1 MLKKGMLLIFCTMV
15 LGLSVCAA
23 SPENMPEP
31 SEDAEVVPVENTKRY
46 PDYYDDMVEEYI
58 DKVNEE
64 FEAIGDHGFAFCF
77 VTDQHREHNSGYTP
91 YIIRDIYEATPLKY
105 VFNGGDMYDR
115 DKTKEGALEKIYE
128 CVSEFDFLI
137 FPMFVTLG
145 NHDLNDNANKAHT
158 DAYLSM
164 EEFYDEAMVQFDD
177 YVTYYDRDNGKYSY
191 YYYDEERDTTIVCV
205 QTGIGD
211 ADLEH
216 TAFRDEDAEVLA
228 ELLPTLDGNIIIFTH
243 LLNNWRGEFQHIAT
257 WKRLL
262 RAIKESGCEDRV
274 KLVVSGHTHLDQS
287 FDSEGVLHVVTTTN
301 SYKKREETKGT
312 TDELA
317 FDTFFVDYEN
327 GTVKVLRFGRGE
339 DREFTIPE

>member
-1 MLKKGMLLIFCTMV
+1 M
-15 LGLSVCAA
+15 
-23 SPENMPEP
+23 
-31 SEDAEVVPVENTKRY
+31 
-46 PDYYDDMVEEYI
+46 
-58 DKVNEE
+58 
-64 FEAIGDHGFAFCF
+64 
-77 VTDQHREHNSGYTP
+77 
-91 YIIRDIYEATPLKY
+91 
-105 VFNGGDMYDR
+105 
-115 DKTKEGALEKIYE
+115 
-128 CVSEFDFLI
+128 
-137 FPMFVTLG
+137 
-145 NHDLNDNANKAHT
+145 
-158 DAYLSM
+158 
-164 EEFYDEAMVQFDD
+164 
-177 YVTYYDRDNGKYSY
+177 
-191 YYYDEERDTTIVCV
+191 
-205 QTGIGD
+205 
-211 ADLEH
+211 
-216 TAFRDEDAEVLA
+216 
-228 ELLPTLDGNIIIFTH
+228 DGNIIIFTH